1 LKTALIVSSYF
12 PPFHSAGGSIRLI
25 KFIKHLSSWEWKF
38 VVYTQDRSGDVVSS
52 ETLSSFLLEELPED
66 IAIKRVGDPFSLP
79 LARRALSKS
88 SLGWG
93 LNVFRSG
100 LANLK
105 AHDIDLI
112 FGVTPPFSNAL
123 AATLLAWFGKKP
135 LVLDLKDD
143 WVGSPTFLQKNIF
156 RQKIEKLLERMIVRT
171 SSAIITVTPQ
181 SFQLYK
187 DRYQYLRTPE
197 KFHLIPNGCDLT
209 EYERLAARTRTINS
223 ERFMIL
229 SAAWGFRKDYRDIT
243 PFLVA
248 IDKFIKRRPDVREKM
263 DIMLLGDS
271 LSAEYNELISR
282 LDLDEIIKSV
292 GAVKREELVEW
303 LWNADLFLLVQPV
316 DNKTAISGTLYEY
329 WATGKAPVLL
339 IAEEGASSTLVE
351 GNQLGRHFH
360 FEEVSQIADYIEQ
373 VFSAYE
379 NRRPIWIEREGVQNF
394 DRRRLAR
401 RMDEIWRKVINNPSS
416 V

>member
-1 LKTALIVSSYF
+1 M
-12 PPFHSAGGSIRLI
+12 SAWG
-25 KFIKHLSSWEWKF
+25 WKF
-38 VVYTQDRSGDVVSS
+38 VVYTQDRPGDIPSN
-52 ETLSSFLLEELPED
+52 ETLSGFLLDELPEG
-66 IAIKRVGDPFSLP
+66 IVIKRIGDPFSLP
-79 LARRALSKS
+79 GVWRALSGS

-93 LNVFRSG
+93 LNVFRRG
-100 LANLK
+100 IADLK
-105 AHDIDLI
+105 TLDVDLV

-123 AATLLAWFGKKP
+123 AAMLLAWFGKKP

-143 WVGSPTFLQKNIF
+143 WVGSPTFLQKNIV
-156 RQKIEKLLERMIVRT
+156 RQKIEKLLESLIVRN
-171 SSAIITVTPQ
+171 SSAVITVTPQ

-187 DRYQYLRTPE
+187 DRYQYLQTPE

-209 EYERLAARTRTINS
+209 EYERLAVRPKEINS
-223 ERFMIL
+223 ERFLIL
-229 SAAWGFRKDYRDIT
+229 SVAWGYRKDYRDIT
-243 PFLVA
+243 PFLLA
-248 IDKFIKRRPDVREKM
+248 LDMFLKRRPDVREKI

-303 LWNADLFLLVQPV
+303 LWKADLFLLIQPV

-351 GNQLGRHFH
+351 ENRIGRHFR
-360 FEEVSQIADYIEQ
+360 FDQISQIADYIEW
-373 VFSAYE
+373 VFNAYE
-379 NRRPIWIEREGVQNF
+379 RGQPVWIDRAGVQNF
-394 DRRRLAR
+394 DRRALAK
-401 RMDEIWRKVINNPSS
+401 RMDEVWRTV
-416 V
+416 VDARQE